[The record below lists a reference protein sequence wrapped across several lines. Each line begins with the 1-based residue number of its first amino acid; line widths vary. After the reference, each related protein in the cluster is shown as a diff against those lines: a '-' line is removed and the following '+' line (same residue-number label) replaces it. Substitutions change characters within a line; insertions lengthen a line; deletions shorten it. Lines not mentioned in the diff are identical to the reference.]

1 MEHSEGDETYMDL
14 PSDEVRPSGGTA
26 DMFGSVEDLETEPDS
41 HPDYRLGFDSAE
53 NRVQEDDQNPN
64 LVRLD
69 HDDSEA
75 VQQHRD
81 ELQQGGP
88 MRPHGDVFPREPP
101 YGGRVAENLPGEM
114 VGSSIRQEAG
124 RGSGDIA
131 RSAQLTG
138 DLSTSGYDFRRATRE
153 ERVPHGAA
161 GLLLNGGSNLDGGGR
176 GHQHQ
181 GGTGQDGAARVRS
194 SVENPDGES
203 SLEQLVQQ
211 LLKQNSI
218 LQQELLEAKHGS
230 GSGSN
235 VSAEGRA
242 EGRGSWRLGLRGKGI
257 GGEGGAEGQASGH
270 SSSRLFYPPWTSC
283 HG

>member
-1 MEHSEGDETYMDL
+1 MEHSEGDETCMDL

-26 DMFGSVEDLETEPDS
+26 DMFASAEDLEGEPDS
-41 HPDYRLGFDSAE
+41 HPDYRLGFDPAE

-69 HDDSEA
+69 HDDSEL
-75 VQQHRD
+75 VQQRRD
-81 ELQQGGP
+81 ELQQGQST
-88 MRPHGDVFPREPP
+88 RPHGDVFPTEPP
-101 YGGRVAENLPGEM
+101 YGGRVAESLPGEM
-114 VGSSIRQEAG
+114 VGSTTRQEAG

-131 RSAQLTG
+131 RSSQLAG
-138 DLSTSGYDFRRATRE
+138 DLNTSGYDFRMTTRE
-153 ERVPHGAA
+153 ERVPYGAA
-161 GLLLNGGSNLDGGGR
+161 GLLLNGGANHDGGGR

-181 GGTGQDGAARVRS
+181 GGTRQDAATRIGS
-194 SVENPDGES
+194 SAESRDGET
-203 SLEQLVQQ
+203 SLEQLVQ

-235 VSAEGRA
+235 VSAEPRA

-257 GGEGGAEGQASGH
+257 GGVGGAGLALP
-270 SSSRLFYPPWTSC
+270 RLRPSL
-283 HG
+283 